1 MKFPLISDH
10 QSIGH
15 CYSEEAGQ
23 ASPSDYAHHGQRVAA
38 LPEED
43 RHGHCRPREALS
55 KTILGR
61 VTEGINTACAWTLI

>member
-23 ASPSDYAHHGQRVAA
+23 ASPPDYAHHGQRAAA

-43 RHGHCRPREALS
+43 RHGHCRP
-55 KTILGR
+55 
-61 VTEGINTACAWTLI
+61 